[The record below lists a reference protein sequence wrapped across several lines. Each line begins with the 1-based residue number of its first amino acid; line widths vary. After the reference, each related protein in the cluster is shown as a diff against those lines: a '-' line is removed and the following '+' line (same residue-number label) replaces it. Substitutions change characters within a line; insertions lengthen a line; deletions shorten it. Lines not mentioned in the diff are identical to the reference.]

1 MAKRHNHVTRQIKAR
16 GLCPACDEY
25 RRLHPSSVA
34 AFSSRSSG
42 YDDGIMDAF
51 LSTFIASEIAASFDT
66 SPSFDYGSSSSF
78 DSGSSSSF
86 DSGSF
91 GGDGGS
97 F

>member
-1 MAKRHNHVTRQIKAR
+1 MATKHNHVTRQIKSR

-25 RRLHPSSVA
+25 RRRNPSVSTSSSFVQSSHDD
-34 AFSSRSSG
+34 AF
-42 YDDGIMDAF
+42 MDSF
-51 LSTFIASEIAASFDT
+51 LSTFIASEIA
-66 SPSFDYGSSSSF
+66 SSF
-78 DSGSSSSF
+78 DSGSYDFGSSSSSSF

>member
-1 MAKRHNHVTRQIKAR
+1 MAKKHNHTTRVIKSL

-25 RRLHPSSVA
+25 RRLHPSASTSTSYA
-34 AFSSRSSG
+34 TSS
-42 YDDGIMDAF
+42 YDDAFMDTF
-51 LSTFIASEIAASFDT
+51 LATFVASEIASSFDT
-66 SPSFDYGSSSSF
+66 GYSY